1 MDNLGCFEDI
11 RNLRFERSL
20 PVGADALWPYLA
32 EAERTAVWRSRC
44 ELEPRV
50 GGAATLRPEG
60 HQPVRGSVSAW
71 SPNERLTFAIPGF
84 PDPDEDRQEVS
95 YALAADGGDA
105 TTLTVTHR
113 LPRGWV
119 GGWLAGEWHANLDA
133 LALAL
138 DGGDAAAIE
147 AARKPSEALV
157 KAYDSAFHDARAK
170 QPLRHMKDI
179 FAVTPFHATLGLELV
194 EIARDKLVG
203 RLGAKRGLTL
213 PGGRM
218 HGGAVAGA
226 IDAIAGYHGAMA
238 AEQRA
243 EKGQGERGR
252 GFAIATTGLTV
263 DYLRPLRAESYRIT
277 TTLLHAGASL
287 IRIRAEMADDD
298 GPVAAATATF
308 TC

>member
-1 MDNLGCFEDI
+1 MDNLGAFEDI
-11 RNLRFERSL
+11 RNLRFERRL

-32 EAERTAVWRSRC
+32 DAERTAVWRSRC
-44 ELEPRV
+44 EFEPRI

-60 HQPVRGSVSAW
+60 HAAVEGSVTAW
-71 SPNERLTFAIPGF
+71 SPSERLTFAIPGF
-84 PDPDEDRQEVS
+84 PDPDEDRQEIA
-95 YALAADGGDA
+95 YALAPDGDGTA
-105 TTLTVTHR
+105 LTVTHR

-119 GGWLAGEWHANLDA
+119 GGWLASEWHASLDA
-133 LALAL
+133 LTLAL
-138 DGGDAAAIE
+138 DGGDAAAIA
-147 AARKPSEALV
+147 AARKPGEALV
-157 KAYDSAFHDARAK
+157 KAYEGAFHDARAK

-203 RLGAKRGLTL
+203 RLVAKRALTL
-213 PGGRM
+213 PGGRL

-226 IDAIAGYHGAMA
+226 IDAIAGYHAAMA

-243 EKGQGERGR
+243 TETGGERGR

-263 DYLRPLRAESYRIT
+263 DYLGPLRAESYSIT

-287 IRIRAEMADDD
+287 IRIRAEMADVD

>member
-1 MDNLGCFEDI
+1 MDNPGAFEDI
-11 RNLRFERSL
+11 RNLRFERRL

-32 EAERTAVWRSRC
+32 DAEQTAVWRSRC
-44 ELEPRV
+44 ELEPCV
-50 GGAATLRPEG
+50 GGSATLLPEG
-60 HQPVRGSVSAW
+60 HAPVQGSVTAW
-71 SPNERLTFAIPGF
+71 SPNERLAFAIPGF
-84 PDPDEDRQEVS
+84 PDPDEDRQEIS
-95 YALAADGGDA
+95 YTLAPDGDA
-105 TTLTVTHR
+105 TMLTVRHR

-133 LALAL
+133 LTIAL
-138 DGGDAAAIE
+138 DGQQPAAIE
-147 AARKPSEALV
+147 AARQPSEALV

-203 RLGAKRGLTL
+203 LLPAKRVLTL

-218 HGGAVAGA
+218 HGGAAAAA

-238 AEQRA
+238 AEQRVT
-243 EKGQGERGR
+243 ETGKGERGR

-263 DYLRPLRAESYRIT
+263 DYLRPLRAESYSIT

-287 IRIRAEMADDD
+287 IRIRAEMADDE